1 MCHPDSARI
10 MVIGTDMHFCY
21 LMRRYVRE
29 SDHPLLFATLGEEAL
44 DLAQRERPA
53 LIVMEAGH
61 PDSRSLQVVR
71 SLKSNQATCQI
82 PIVFCSWL
90 DEDISNRETG
100 ADICL
105 RMPVLYSD
113 FLDVLYSLGI

>member
-1 MCHPDSARI
+1 MCDSDSASI
-10 MVIGTDMHFCY
+10 MVIGADMHFCY

-29 SDHPLLFATLGEEAL
+29 SNHPLVFANLGEEAL
-44 DLAQRERPA
+44 DLAQQEKPA

-61 PDSRSLQVVR
+61 PDSQSLQMLR
-71 SLKSNQATCQI
+71 SLKSNQSTFQI
-82 PIVFCSWL
+82 PVVFCSWL
-90 DEDISNRETG
+90 DEDMSNRETG

-113 FLDVLYSLGI
+113 FLAVLCSLGI

>member
-1 MCHPDSARI
+1 MRQPDPAMI

-29 SDHPLLFATLGEEAL
+29 SDHPLLYATFGEEAL
-44 DLAQRERPA
+44 HLAQNEKPA
-53 LIVMEAGH
+53 LIVMESGH
-61 PDSRSLQVVR
+61 PEAQSLQMLK
-71 SLKSNQATCQI
+71 SLKTNQATCQI
-82 PIVFCSWL
+82 PIVYCSWL
-90 DEDISNRETG
+90 DENMSPRETG

-113 FLDVLYSLGI
+113 FLDVLSSLGL